1 MINETEHV
9 SMTKNDFLVL
19 RTADLKENATFNDL
33 ALKVARLE
41 LSLMDLL
48 DSTLDAVKYPDMAIL
63 SVPEHLPKLDKKA
76 LDLLLKLDEEGDYIA
91 LWGYL
96 SDEKSRA

>member
-1 MINETEHV
+1 MINETEHT